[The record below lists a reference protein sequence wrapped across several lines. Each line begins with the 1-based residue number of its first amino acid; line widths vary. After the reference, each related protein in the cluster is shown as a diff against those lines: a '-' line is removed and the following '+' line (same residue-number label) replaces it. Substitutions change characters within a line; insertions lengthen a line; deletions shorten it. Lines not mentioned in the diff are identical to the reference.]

1 MIAAVASKKGDL
13 SIPWP
18 FAPRKVDL
26 NTDTSLL
33 KIVAMIAMFIDH
45 AGKMLFPQ
53 YPIMRVIG
61 RIAFPIYAYCI
72 AVGCVYTRDPL
83 KYFKRVVFLA
93 LISQPLYAVALG
105 HETSA
110 MYALSFAEHPVRAAL
125 NFYVQSW
132 AHPSILLSL
141 ALGILVI
148 WSIRERQLLLTA
160 ALALFCWKIQGQLD
174 YGIRGILLMTLFYL
188 FSMKWWISL
197 PVVLSYMVWWGL
209 RGSGYEL
216 FEVQFGTQMFAVLA
230 LPLIYIHTQSKIR
243 LNKWVFYLFYPAHL
257 IIIMALD
264 KFLI

>member
-1 MIAAVASKKGDL
+1 MASNKRDL

-18 FAPRKVDL
+18 FAPQKVDL

-45 AGKMLFPQ
+45 SGKMLFPQ

-72 AVGCVYTRDPL
+72 AVGCVYTKDPL
-83 KYFKRVVFLA
+83 KYFKRVVLLA
-93 LISQPLYAVALG
+93 LISQPFYAVALG

-110 MYALSFAEHPVRAAL
+110 MYAISFSEQPVLAAL

-132 AHPSILLSL
+132 SHPSILLSL
-141 ALGILVI
+141 SLGILVI
-148 WSIRERQLLLTA
+148 WSIRERQLLLTV

-174 YGIRGILLMTLFYL
+174 YGIKGIGLMTLFYL
-188 FSMKWWISL
+188 FCSKWWISL
-197 PVVLSYMVWWGL
+197 PVLLAYMVWWGL
-209 RGSGYEL
+209 QSSGYAL
-216 FEVQFGTQMFAVLA
+216 FDVRFGTQMFAVLA
-230 LPLIYIHTQSKIR
+230 LPLIYIHTKSNIR

-257 IIIMALD
+257 IVIMALD